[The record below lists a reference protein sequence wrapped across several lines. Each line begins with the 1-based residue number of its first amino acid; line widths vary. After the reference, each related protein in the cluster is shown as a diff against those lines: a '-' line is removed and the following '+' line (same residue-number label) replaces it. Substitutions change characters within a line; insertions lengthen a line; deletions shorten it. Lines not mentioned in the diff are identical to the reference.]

1 MEGIDWS
8 QFDLEGELRRLNEE
22 QREEKLGLIEIVK
35 ENKKSIK
42 KYRNILKI
50 LENKEK
56 QEKRRQVE
64 IRRQKEREQE
74 ETDR

>member
-8 QFDLEGELRRLNEE
+8 QFDLEGELRGLNEE

-42 KYRNILKI
+42 EYRNTLKI
-50 LENKEK
+50 LLENKK
-56 QEKRRQVE
+56 KLD
-64 IRRQKEREQE
+64 K
-74 ETDR
+74 

>member
-1 MEGIDWS
+1 M
-8 QFDLEGELRRLNEE
+8 EGELRRLNEE

>member
-22 QREEKLGLIEIVK
+22 QRKEKLGLIEIVK